1 MNIID
6 QRILIPTSS
15 DIVWG
20 YVSELSNNPDWQANC
35 RSMSFLTTTRAGK
48 DVRWRGAAKNG
59 REYVV
64 QITAWYDRIGY
75 EYKIV
80 DGTPYKEN
88 MGRIRLQEVPEGT
101 IVQWTFRYDM
111 SGILRGIR
119 NTVSTKRN
127 VENAIVNSLWALWR
141 RVTEVKPVAQS
152 TNYASKSLMREAPD
166 VQARSQYV
174 PRHPLKVTEAQPPE
188 GVSIKEPPI
197 SDDDTR
203 PHDVV
208 PAQSEDATPSP
219 PVTPAEPD
227 FLKQITDEKVQV
239 PHKPISFE
247 TASPETSVAEQFRPS
262 VDPSAI
268 PEQQPKPTPLSTPD
282 PAPVNAVETVPPA
295 PFVTPL
301 PAPHTLPELDSDID
315 TSQVSVFDLF
325 GVQKPTV
332 PAEPAT
338 PEIPKKPEAI
348 TTTSA
353 STSIG
358 EKPSKARDHSLL
370 WGRIGMRLILRHKR
384 AAIRRPTS

>member
-6 QRILIPTSS
+6 QRILIPTSP

-35 RSMSFLTTTRAGK
+35 RSMSFLTTTRVGK

-141 RVTEVKPVAQS
+141 RVTEVKPAAQS

-174 PRHPLKVTEAQPPE
+174 PRHPLKVTEVPPPE
-188 GVSIKEPPI
+188 GVSIKEPPM

-208 PAQSEDATPSP
+208 PVQAEVATPSP

-227 FLKQITDEKVQV
+227 FLKQITDEKVQA
-239 PHKPISFE
+239 PHKPTSFE
-247 TASPETSVAEQFRPS
+247 TASPEKSAVEQFRPS

-268 PEQQPKPTPLSTPD
+268 TQQQPKPTPLSTPD
-282 PAPVNAVETVPPA
+282 PAPVNAVETAPPA
-295 PFVTPL
+295 SSAPPL
-301 PAPHTLPELDSDID
+301 PATHTLPELDSDID

-325 GVQKPTV
+325 GVQKPAV

-338 PEIPKKPEAI
+338 PKIPQKPEVII
-348 TTTSA
+348 TNSA
-353 STSIG
+353 FTPIEAKRAEDEG
-358 EKPSKARDHSLL
+358 PPLL
-370 WGRIGMRLILRHKR
+370 RGRTGMRLILRHKR
-384 AAIRRPTS
+384 ATIRRPTS